1 MSFNKQTK
9 QVKTSHS
16 ETQCAQS
23 PLSVADASI
32 KPFLTRR
39 ELAERLQIGVSTLS
53 ERYNKNSV
61 RYDPNFP
68 VPVRLSAHGRN
79 VVFITVDVNAWCNA
93 VTNRSSNRCQ
103 VGGVQ

>member
-93 VTNRSSNRCQ
+93 VTNRCQ